1 MLIRWFAV
9 FSLSLLLL
17 TKCLLQLKQSLTY
30 SKSETGV
37 HVSLRGQFSLQSD
50 LTIPP
55 LIPMCVRHNSL
66 PSGDIH
72 YVTYYCAASVSSL

>member
-30 SKSETGV
+30 SMSETGV
-37 HVSLRGQFSLQSD
+37 HVSLRGQFSLQRD
-50 LTIPP
+50 LILPP
-55 LIPMCVRHNSL
+55 LIPMCVRYNSL
-66 PSGDIH
+66 PSG
-72 YVTYYCAASVSSL
+72 VTDYCAASVSLL